1 MLHLNHGAVL
11 IVGLLG
17 IITKPCS
24 AATSLKPSFVESRLR
39 PKDPDSPGPGGFA
52 ALGQK
57 SCQGFKFERQK
68 ALKFEK
74 TRPQVGT
81 RKSKA

>member
-24 AATSLKPSFVESRLR
+24 AATSLKPQLCRIPPSPKRSGFSWSWWLRSSRAKELPRVQVREAESFEV
-39 PKDPDSPGPGGFA
+39 
-52 ALGQK
+52 
-57 SCQGFKFERQK
+57 
-68 ALKFEK
+68 
-74 TRPQVGT
+74 
-81 RKSKA
+81 